1 MANTQHEV
9 YWDSYSNHLGAMLQ
23 ELRRT
28 EELSDVTLFCDDKTQ
43 FRVHKVILATSSP
56 VLKTIVNELPSTN
69 SVIYLRGIKNEEME
83 AILDYIYLGA
93 VTVEQNKID
102 GFLQFARSL
111 ELNVGEQQFSTSTSE
126 DDEKDDVERS
136 PGDNWEVSQDL
147 EITDVSG
154 NVEFPVDN
162 TNNDEDD
169 DEIVL
174 DEMEEG
180 MQPVDEFNYETDES
194 VTPVE
199 DSKQCPAT
207 ECNKVFATTQT
218 MIAHYQ
224 KRHKDN
230 NIYCNQCNYKTSTKQ
245 NLRLHIQSK
254 HEGITYDCNQCDY
267 KASQPANLRLHM
279 QAKHEGITYDCN
291 QCDYKASQ
299 RHWLKNHIETRH
311 NGLKFC
317 CDKCDYVAAFQSS
330 LYNHVQSKH
339 DGVKYPCTLCGYQ
352 LNSKNTLVK
361 HKKYKHEGLC

>member
-230 NIYCNQCNYKTSTKQ
+230 NIYCNQCNYKTSSKQ
-245 NLRLHIQSK
+245 NLRMHFQTK
-254 HEGITYDCNQCDY
+254 HENITFDCNQCDY
-267 KASQPANLRLHM
+267 KS
-279 QAKHEGITYDCN
+279 
-291 QCDYKASQ
+291 SQ
-299 RHWLKNHIETRH
+299 RHWLKNHIETKHKGFRYS
-311 NGLKFC
+311 
-317 CDKCDYVAAFQSS
+317 CDQCDYTAAFQSS

-339 DGVKYPCTLCGYQ
+339 EGVKYPCNLCGYQ
-352 LNSKNTLVK
+352 LNSKNSLVK

>member
-1 MANTQHEV
+1 M
-9 YWDSYSNHLGAMLQ
+9 
-23 ELRRT
+23 
-28 EELSDVTLFCDDKTQ
+28 
-43 FRVHKVILATSSP
+43 
-56 VLKTIVNELPSTN
+56 
-69 SVIYLRGIKNEEME
+69 IYLRGIKNEEME

-93 VTVEQNKID
+93 VTIEQNKID

-154 NVEFPVDN
+154 NVEFPVD

-169 DEIVL
+169 DE
-174 DEMEEG
+174 
-180 MQPVDEFNYETDES
+180 TDES
-194 VTPVE
+194 VMPVE

-245 NLRLHIQSK
+245 NLRLHIQS
-254 HEGITYDCNQCDY
+254 
-267 KASQPANLRLHM
+267 
-279 QAKHEGITYDCN
+279 KHEGITYDCN

-352 LNSKNTLVK
+352 LNSKNSLVK

>member
-230 NIYCNQCNYKTSTKQ
+230 NIYCNQCNYKTSSKQ
-245 NLRLHIQSK
+245 NLRMHFQTK
-254 HEGITYDCNQCDY
+254 HENITFDCNQCDY
-267 KASQPANLRLHM
+267 KS
-279 QAKHEGITYDCN
+279 
-291 QCDYKASQ
+291 SQ
-299 RHWLKNHIETRH
+299 RHWLKNHIETKHKGFRYS
-311 NGLKFC
+311 
-317 CDKCDYVAAFQSS
+317 CDQCDYTAAFQSS

-339 DGVKYPCTLCGYQ
+339 EGVKYPCNLCGYQ
-352 LNSKNTLVK
+352 LNSKNSLVK
-361 HKKYKHEGLC
+361 HKKYKHDGLC

>member
-230 NIYCNQCNYKTSTKQ
+230 NIYCNQCNYKTSSKQ
-245 NLRLHIQSK
+245 NLRMHFQTK
-254 HEGITYDCNQCDY
+254 HENIAFKCNQCDY
-267 KASQPANLRLHM
+267 KS
-279 QAKHEGITYDCN
+279 
-291 QCDYKASQ
+291 SQ
-299 RHWLKNHIETRH
+299 RHWLKNHIETKHKGFRYS
-311 NGLKFC
+311 
-317 CDKCDYVAAFQSS
+317 CDQCDYTAAFQSS
-330 LYNHVQSKH
+330 LYNHIQSKH
-339 DGVKYPCTLCGYQ
+339 EGVKYPCNLCGYK
-352 LNSKNTLVK
+352 LNSKNSLVK
-361 HKKYKHEGLC
+361 HKKYKHDGLC

>member
-93 VTVEQNKID
+93 VTIEQNKID

-111 ELNVGEQQFSTSTSE
+111 DLNVGEQQFSASKSE
-126 DDEKDDVERS
+126 SEKDDVERS
-136 PGDNWEVSQDL
+136 PNFEDNWEVSQDL

-180 MQPVDEFNYETDES
+180 MQPVDEFN
-194 VTPVE
+194 
-199 DSKQCPAT
+199 
-207 ECNKVFATTQT
+207 
-218 MIAHYQ
+218 
-224 KRHKDN
+224 
-230 NIYCNQCNYKTSTKQ
+230 
-245 NLRLHIQSK
+245 
-254 HEGITYDCNQCDY
+254 
-267 KASQPANLRLHM
+267 
-279 QAKHEGITYDCN
+279 
-291 QCDYKASQ
+291 
-299 RHWLKNHIETRH
+299 
-311 NGLKFC
+311 
-317 CDKCDYVAAFQSS
+317 
-330 LYNHVQSKH
+330 
-339 DGVKYPCTLCGYQ
+339 
-352 LNSKNTLVK
+352 
-361 HKKYKHEGLC
+361 